1 MAMPHVQVVWSRLVT
16 LVLHAKILGVQQQQN
31 VSGIMLME
39 NIVDD
44 GSHDLVSFWCLTVL
58 KKGTYKVIQI

>member
-31 VSGIMLME
+31 VSGILLME
-39 NIVDD
+39 NIVVDDD
-44 GSHDLVSFWCLTVL
+44 GSF
-58 KKGTYKVIQI
+58 